1 MNKRK
6 DKSKH
11 KGEYSRE
18 YRPLYKHSTLVRFAG
33 LGAGIACG
41 AIVAAL
47 FVPPIRDR
55 VFATRL
61 WPWALPWDTN
71 IDELAMLKSLA
82 LPGDVLVE
90 SNLHGWQWV
99 ALSLFATQTSWVHA
113 AIVDHDYSLITV
125 HGKATKLDWSI
136 YQQWGST
143 RLALI
148 RPPYTGSDQIDDVLA
163 YASSKLGT
171 GYDPSFREHAGS
183 CNGLVGSALT
193 EAGVPVKMRRC
204 YGRDIYAADSFFAIP
219 GAEVVWHSDS
229 GRTKSAV
236 NAQP

>member
-1 MNKRK
+1 MVRHQSRPMNKREDQSQHQSQRK
-6 DKSKH
+6 QSA
-11 KGEYSRE
+11 
-18 YRPLYKHSTLVRFAG
+18 LVRFAG
-33 LGAGIACG
+33 LGTGITCG
-41 AIVAAL
+41 AILAAL

-71 IDELAMLKSLA
+71 IDELAKLRSLA
-82 LPGDVLVE
+82 RPGDVLVE

-136 YQQWGST
+136 YHQWGST

-148 RPPYTGSDQIDDVLA
+148 RPPYTGNDQITDVLA
-163 YASSKLGT
+163 YAGSKLGT
-171 GYDPSFREHAGS
+171 AYDPSFREHAGS
-183 CNGLVGSALT
+183 CNGLVGSALAQ
-193 EAGVPVKMRRC
+193 AGVPVKMRRC
-204 YGRDIYAADSFFAIP
+204 YGRDIYAANSFFAIP
-219 GAEVVWHSDS
+219 GAEVVWHSDT
-229 GRTKSAV
+229 GR
-236 NAQP
+236 